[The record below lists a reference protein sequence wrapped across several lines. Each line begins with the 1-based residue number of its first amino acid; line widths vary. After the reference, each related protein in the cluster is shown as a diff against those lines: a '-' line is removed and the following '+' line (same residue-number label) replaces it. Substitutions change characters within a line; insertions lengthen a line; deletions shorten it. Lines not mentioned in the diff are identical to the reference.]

1 MKTKPHPYFEKATY
15 LLIISALLGIIELF
29 FDNSFKELNILVQI
43 FSIVATFVLMI
54 YIIYSVWI
62 EKNWTKYI
70 LPIFLFF
77 GIIDTIDKI
86 ISIKLNSAN
95 LIYSG
100 IDILSTIFFIAAT
113 VYVLKVP
120 KKVI

>member
-29 FDNSFKELNILVQI
+29 FDNRFKELNILVQI
-43 FSIVATFVLMI
+43 FSIVATFALMI

>member
-43 FSIVATFVLMI
+43 FSIAATFVLMI

-77 GIIDTIDKI
+77 EIIDTIDKI